1 MIRKFQLLEECV
13 SGYRVTLACGV
24 DRNGE
29 KQNGGRPAGR
39 RRPKSSEGLAW
50 ALGWGWGLEEGVG
63 RKDWI
68 RRNISCILKDQ
79 PDLVAA
85 GMIDYWDR

>member
-1 MIRKFQLLEECV
+1 MEGGQLEGDGQSPQRAWHGLW
-13 SGYRVTLACGV
+13 
-24 DRNGE
+24 D
-29 KQNGGRPAGR
+29 GGG
-39 RRPKSSEGLAW
+39 
-50 ALGWGWGLEEGVG
+50 GLEEGVG